1 MKTKT
6 IFPLLIPLFLLLM
19 LLLPEMA
26 FSQTGQGLS
35 NTITSVK
42 DWIVTIANVLFVIVM
57 VVGVVKVVGGFV
69 QGNPN
74 AIRNLV
80 FLIIGALVWFGFSV
94 IVNDFSSLGAI
105 ENI

>member
-6 IFPLLIPLFLLLM
+6 IFPVLISLLFVLM
-19 LLLPEMA
+19 LIWPELSFA
-26 FSQTGQGLS
+26 QTGQGLS

-42 DWIVTIANVLFVIVM
+42 DWIVTISNVLFVIVM

-80 FLIIGALVWFGFSV
+80 FLIVGALVWFGFSV
-94 IVNDFSSLGAI
+94 IVNDFSTLGAI